1 MFKIPGLSLLLL
13 QVNRFVSPSLFIFHS
28 THQVASVKIIAIV
41 MIVVQMAVS
50 RDFIVSAVICSLKEP
65 YTEPHSI
72 TLLLDSNFLHF
83 YSYVY

>member
-1 MFKIPGLSLLLL
+1 
-13 QVNRFVSPSLFIFHS
+13 
-28 THQVASVKIIAIV
+28 